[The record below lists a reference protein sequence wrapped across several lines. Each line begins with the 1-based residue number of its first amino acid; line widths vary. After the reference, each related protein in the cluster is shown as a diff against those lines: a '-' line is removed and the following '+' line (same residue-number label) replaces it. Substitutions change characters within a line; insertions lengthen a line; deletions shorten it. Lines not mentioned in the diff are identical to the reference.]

1 MFKINIVAVGTLKE
15 AYWTAAVKE
24 YAKRLTR
31 YADVKCIEIAECNT
45 PDGTVKEGKD
55 IISKCAGSV
64 YALDSH
70 GVSLTSEEFAGLVG
84 KERDAGDTLTFVI
97 GGSCGL
103 SDDVKANA
111 KKLLSFGKV
120 TYPHQLMRV
129 ILYEQIYRAV
139 NILSNG
145 KYHK

>member
-1 MFKINIVAVGTLKE
+1 MLKINLVVVGTLKE
-15 AYWTAAVKE
+15 AYWTAAINE

-45 PDGTVKEGKD
+45 PDGILKEGKD
-55 IISKCAGSV
+55 IVSKCTGSV

-70 GVSLTSEEFAGLVG
+70 GVSLTSEEFAELIG

-103 SDDVKANA
+103 SDDVKSHA
-111 KKLLSFGKV
+111 KRLLSFGKV

-129 ILYEQIYRAV
+129 ILYEQIYRAM